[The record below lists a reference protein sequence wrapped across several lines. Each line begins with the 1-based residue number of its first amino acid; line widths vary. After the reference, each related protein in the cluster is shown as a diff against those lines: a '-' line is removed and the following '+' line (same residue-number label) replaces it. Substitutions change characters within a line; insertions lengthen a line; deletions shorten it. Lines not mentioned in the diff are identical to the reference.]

1 MEHISPLL
9 PFITFGLIGA
19 LIGYVT
25 NFIAVKML
33 FRPRHPIHFGLFR
46 MQGLV
51 PKRQLDLANSI
62 GDTIHAKLIKTEDIT
77 LILNS
82 ATLRDRTLASVASQ
96 VEQFTTELSA
106 KNPMVG
112 AFLAGDLGHQV
123 RSILSAKLEATFPKL
138 LEDAS
143 AVFEEEL
150 NVRSIVSE
158 RIANFDLATLEELVK
173 RVSAKELRSIEILGG
188 ILGGL
193 IGILQAFM
201 IPLFK

>member
-1 MEHISPLL
+1 MEHISPFL
-9 PFITFGLIGA
+9 PFIIFGLIGA

-33 FRPRHPIHFGLFR
+33 FRPRHPIHLGLFR
-46 MQGLV
+46 VQGLV

-96 VEQFTTELSA
+96 VEQFTSELSA

-112 AFLAGDLGHQV
+112 AFLSGDLGQQV
-123 RSILSAKLEATFPKL
+123 RSILSAKLEAAFPKL

-158 RIANFDLATLEELVK
+158 RIASFDLATLEELVK
-173 RVSAKELRSIEILGG
+173 RVSARELRSIEILGG